1 MGNSPRAGR
10 AIGAIFF
17 SVFGSL
23 WNLSWAW
30 QAHRG
35 NSILLAVI
43 AIVGLTILICAIRI
57 YKKNAGSPCPATPE
71 SKRSDRYFHLINVG
85 QWIVIF
91 IVANVL
97 INLGKAEWVVMSVIF
112 IVGLHFIP
120 MARLFNY
127 APHYALGVVI
137 MLWSVSYP
145 ELANGPADPIGA
157 SGMGLLLWSGAVYAL
172 HSKTPSVQLTV

>member
-10 AIGAIFF
+10 AIGAMFF

-35 NSILLAVI
+35 NWILLAVI
-43 AIVGLTILICAIRI
+43 AIAGLTILTCAIRI
-57 YKKNAGSPCPATPE
+57 STQNAGSSCPATPE
-71 SKRSDRYFHLINVG
+71 SKRSDRYFHLINFG
-85 QWIVIF
+85 QWIV
-91 IVANVL
+91 

-145 ELANGPADPIGA
+145 KLADGPADPIGA
-157 SGMGLLLWSGAVYAL
+157 LGMGLLLWSGAVYAL
-172 HSKTPSVQLTV
+172 HSKTPSVPLSV